1 MEILTVKKGLGSKV
15 NIEFEKHYATLDQA
29 QEAMKNEYLK
39 DKAKIERL
47 ATQGFSFDNWLRKLS
62 NRKWIVQDGRLW
74 LRTYEI
80 QSV

>member
-15 NIEFEKHYATLDQA
+15 NTEFEKHYATLDQA

-39 DKAKIERL
+39 DKAKIEKL
-47 ATQGFSFDNWLRKLS
+47 AAQGFNFDNWLRKLS
-62 NRKWIVQDGRLW
+62 NRKWIVQDGSLW
-74 LRTYEI
+74 LQTYEI

>member
-15 NIEFEKHYATLDQA
+15 NTEFEKPYATLNQA

-39 DKAKIERL
+39 DKAKIEKL
-47 ATQGFSFDNWLRKLS
+47 ATQDFNFDNWLRKLS

>member
-15 NIEFEKHYATLDQA
+15 NTEFEKRFVTLDQA
-29 QEAMKNEYLK
+29 QKAMKNEYLK
-39 DKAKIERL
+39 DKVKTEKL
-47 ATQGFSFDNWLRKLS
+47 AIQGFNFDNWLYKS
-62 NRKWIVQDGRLW
+62 SDYKWIVKDNKLW